1 MSSYSVGQRW
11 ISEMEPE
18 LGLGIILRVE
28 HRTIT
33 ILFPGSNDMRQYA
46 MSSAPLKRVRF
57 KVGDRITDQG
67 GGSFTVENVA
77 EENNLLIYEGEGGR
91 RLPESQLSDSLS
103 FSTPEERLLA
113 GQADKRDVFDLR
125 ADALETRFRLR
136 HSPMRGFLG
145 GRIDLIPHQFY
156 IANEISKR
164 QLPRVLLSDEVG
176 LGKTIEA
183 CLILHRLLISGR
195 IGRVL
200 ILVPPALIHQW
211 YLEMMRRFNIKF
223 RIVDE
228 SYCEGVESS
237 SPDSN
242 PFLEDQLALCNINFL
257 SREGIRQE
265 QAIAAGWDML
275 IVDEAHHVR
284 RKTNGYKLLQ
294 RLTESIERVLLLTAT
309 PEKLGRESHFSRLQL
324 LDNARYSSY
333 SRFQKEADG
342 YAETAVLA
350 GALLDGRP
358 LLPAQAKLLEKLPLK
373 SRYSAAE
380 LVQNKLSKNERDEII
395 DTLLDRHGT
404 GRVMFRN
411 TRSAIKGFPQRLPKL
426 AALPGSSELKKQ
438 LQEEFKSDAVR
449 GAAEPEYLYRR
460 DPRVKWLTDM
470 LREMPDEK
478 ILLICRTRN
487 RAEGIQTAV
496 QQIINVK
503 SALFHEDMALI
514 KRDQNAAWF
523 AQEDGAQLLICS
535 EIGSEGRNF
544 QFAHHLVL
552 FDLPLNPELLEQRV
566 GRLDRIGQSED
577 INIHVPYV
585 TGSPQAFLARWY
597 HEGLNALERHLP
609 GGQQIAE
616 AFGAKVAKAALAK
629 PGAAHDQ
636 LIAETKTFS
645 MKLRKT
651 LEQGRDRLLELSSFR
666 PHEARDLVRQ
676 VRETERDQSLQHFL
690 SKMFDHF
697 GVKYQDLS
705 QHISHIRAGD
715 MKADAFPGFDD
726 NGMRITFH
734 RRIALSREDLHFLS
748 WDHPMVTGS
757 IELMLGTEE
766 GNCAIAEWRTNEE
779 EMFFVEAYFVAE
791 CVAPGHLVIDRF
803 FPPLPIRVV
812 LNDLLEDYTE
822 HMSREILQRNLRDL
836 KVSEVS
842 EDPDFTKYRFGEMLA
857 ECKDIAEKRNVEA
870 ISQATESMEQR
881 LGSEIKRL
889 QELRKVNKNITAAEI
904 ERAER
909 EIPLLRKHISEAR
922 LRLDCLRVIRK
933 GRKLD

>member
-1 MSSYSVGQRW
+1 MDSYSVGQRW

-28 HRTIT
+28 HRTLT

-67 GGSFTVENVA
+67 GGSFVIENVA
-77 EENNLLIYEGEGGR
+77 EENNLLIYEGEGDR

-125 ADALETRFRLR
+125 ADALELRHRLR
-136 HSPMRGFLG
+136 KSPLRGFLG

-156 IANEISKR
+156 IANEISR
-164 QLPRVLLSDEVG
+164 RHLPRVLLSDEVG

-200 ILVPPALIHQW
+200 ILVPPTLIHQW

-228 SYCEGVESS
+228 SYCEGVEAS
-237 SPDSN
+237 SPNSN
-242 PFLEDQLALCNINFL
+242 PFLEDQLALCSINFL
-257 SREGIRQE
+257 SREGIRQQ
-265 QAIAAGWDML
+265 QALEAGWDML

-284 RKTNGYKLLQ
+284 RKTNGYRLLQ
-294 RLTESIERVLLLTAT
+294 KLSETIERVLLLTAT

-324 LDNARYSSY
+324 LDKARYSSY
-333 SRFQKEADG
+333 NRFQKEADG

-350 GALLDGRP
+350 ASLLDGRP

-373 SRYSAAE
+373 GRYSME
-380 LVQNKLSKNERDEII
+380 KLVHNKLSRNEQDEII
-395 DTLLDRHGT
+395 SALLDRHGT

-411 TRSAIKGFPQRLPKL
+411 TRAAIKGFPKRLPKL
-426 AALPGSSELKKQ
+426 VALPGDADIQKQ
-438 LQEEFKSDAVR
+438 LVKEFKSDTTR
-449 GAAEPEYLYRR
+449 GATEPEYVYRR
-460 DPRVKWLTDM
+460 DPRVKWLTDII
-470 LREMPDEK
+470 REMPNEK
-478 ILLICRTRN
+478 ILLICRTRK

-496 QQIINVK
+496 QQIINIK

-577 INIHVPYV
+577 INIHVPYI

-597 HEGLNALERHLP
+597 HDGLNALERHLP
-609 GGQQIAE
+609 GGQQTME
-616 AFGAKVAKAALAK
+616 AFGEKVIKAALTK
-629 PGAAHDQ
+629 PGATHDK
-636 LIAETKTFS
+636 LIEATKTFS
-645 MKLRKT
+645 IKLRKT

-666 PHEARDLVRQ
+666 PHEARDLVSK
-676 VRETERDQSLQHFL
+676 VREIERDQSLQHFL
-690 SKMFDHF
+690 GKMFDHF

-726 NGMRITFH
+726 KGMRITFH

-766 GNCAIAEWRTNEE
+766 GNCAIAEWRTTEE
-779 EMFFVEAYFVAE
+779 EMFFIEAYFVSE

-812 LNDLLEDYTE
+812 INDILEDYTE
-822 HMSREILQRNLRDL
+822 HMSRDLLQRNLKDL
-836 KVSEVS
+836 KVNEVS
-842 EDPDFTKYRFGEMLA
+842 DDPDFTKYRLGEMLA
-857 ECKDIAEKRNVEA
+857 ECQDIAEKRSKEAVEVSIA
-870 ISQATESMEQR
+870 QMEDR
-881 LGSEIKRL
+881 LGAEVKRL
-889 QELRKVNKNITAAEI
+889 KALRKVNKNITAEEI
-904 ERAER
+904 ERAEQ
-909 EIPLLRKHISEAR
+909 EIPLLKKHIGEAR
-922 LRLDCLRVIRK
+922 LRLDCIRVIRK
-933 GRKLD
+933 GRPS